1 MADNFTD
8 DIERAIDDVG
18 REMTACEPDG
28 AFTARVLARI
38 ESGDTV
44 RRNWRAAWIIAPLAA
59 AAVIAIAVVMV
70 SRSASDRKPDP
81 SAGARD
87 RSGAPT
93 VRLADSAKATS
104 VKKPDTTT
112 ENRAPNAANR
122 EPRTPNRDLRT
133 TNPESRIPNP
143 KSRIPNPDA
152 ARASEVAAMA
162 PPTLSVPSIAVAP
175 IGSDDS
181 LQLPQLEPPPSL
193 AVAPLEPGEIE
204 KEIRR

>member
-112 ENRAPNAANR
+112 VVVNREPKTENLEPRTANR
-122 EPRTPNRDLRT
+122 EPR
-133 TNPESRIPNP
+133 IPNP
-143 KSRIPNPDA
+143 ESRIPNPDA
-152 ARASEVAAMA
+152 ARAS
-162 PPTLSVPSIAVAP
+162 
-175 IGSDDS
+175 
-181 LQLPQLEPPPSL
+181 
-193 AVAPLEPGEIE
+193 
-204 KEIRR
+204 